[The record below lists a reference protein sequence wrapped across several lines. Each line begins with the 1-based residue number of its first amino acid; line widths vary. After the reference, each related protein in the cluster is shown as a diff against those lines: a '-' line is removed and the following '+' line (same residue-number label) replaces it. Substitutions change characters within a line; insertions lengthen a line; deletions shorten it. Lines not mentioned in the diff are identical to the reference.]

1 MKEIVL
7 DTETTGIS
15 VKEGHRIVEIGC
27 IELDNLIPTKNK
39 FHCYLNPERK
49 VSEKAFEVHG
59 YSDEFLS
66 QQKKF
71 HEICQQF
78 LDFVKGKKLIIH
90 NAEFDLAHINNELS
104 KIGKDNISNEIIDTL
119 VLARDKFPGS
129 QISLDALCKRYKIDN
144 SKRVNH
150 TALIDCDLLSK
161 VYINLI
167 DQKEPT
173 LDFTNQDYE
182 KKDYSKANLSYY
194 KKVIKPSENE
204 LKNHR
209 EYLKNSLKKTL
220 NILNKDGLILVVSFQ
235 SLEDRIVKDFFNH
248 NSGKRWRSSRH
259 YPELPDKLATQLKI
273 ITKKPILPSA
283 SEILENPRSRSAKLR
298 VAQKI

>member
-71 HEICQQF
+71 HEICEQF
-78 LDFVKGKKLIIH
+78 LDFITGKKLIIH

-104 KIGKDNISNEIIDTL
+104 KIGKNNISNEIIDTL
-119 VLARDKFPGS
+119 VLAREKFPGS

-173 LDFTNQDYE
+173 LDFTNQDHVE
-182 KKDYSKANLSYY
+182 KNHSKVNLSYY

-209 EYLKNSLKKTL
+209 EYLKNNLKK
-220 NILNKDGLILVVSFQ
+220 NYF
-235 SLEDRIVKDFFNH
+235 
-248 NSGKRWRSSRH
+248 
-259 YPELPDKLATQLKI
+259 
-273 ITKKPILPSA
+273 
-283 SEILENPRSRSAKLR
+283 
-298 VAQKI
+298 